1 MLIWF
6 LSECLWK
13 HVRFREFWYHDV
25 GKRKKTNP
33 SEKSVS
39 IRSFFLSV
47 FGHLL
52 SDQLEI
58 LAGNNVLLAG
68 GFNAEDYEACSS
80 TFLYQHDLYNLV
92 RGGTCFKN
100 SSKPTSIDLFLT
112 TKNTHFKNSVAVY
125 SGLSD
130 FHKLVLS
137 Y

>member
-1 MLIWF
+1 M
-6 LSECLWK
+6 
-13 HVRFREFWYHDV
+13 
-25 GKRKKTNP
+25 
-33 SEKSVS
+33 KSVS

-92 RGGTCFKN
+92 KVGTCFKN
-100 SSKPTSIDLFLT
+100 SSKPTSIDVFLAK
-112 TKNTHFKNSVAVY
+112 KNTHFQNTVAVR
-125 SGLSD
+125 SVNGIKN
-130 FHKLVLS
+130 FI
-137 Y
+137 